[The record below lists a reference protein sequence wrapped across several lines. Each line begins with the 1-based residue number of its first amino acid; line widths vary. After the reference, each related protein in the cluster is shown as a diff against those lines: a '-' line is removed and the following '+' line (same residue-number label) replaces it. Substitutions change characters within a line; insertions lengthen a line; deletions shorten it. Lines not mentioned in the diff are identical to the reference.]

1 MNFILTVQC
10 VDQPGIV
17 RAISTAIAGSG
28 GNIVESAQFVDE
40 PTGMFSLRMN
50 VDIEES
56 QSQTSHSELRE
67 VLARF
72 DPIISFRPKAT
83 RRRMLVMVSLADHCL
98 LDLFYHWQL
107 GELPV
112 DIVGVVSN
120 HNHLRELV
128 EGAGLTFHLLPITS
142 ETKPKQELALR
153 KILVATQADF
163 VVLARY
169 MQVLSDELCRDFSG
183 RIINIHHSFLPGFKG
198 ARPYRQAF
206 HRGVKMIGATA
217 HFVTPELDEGPIID
231 QDVTRVSHAA
241 QEQDL
246 VSLGRDVERRL
257 LTRSIRLVADDRV
270 MLVGSRTVVFDQ

>member
-98 LDLFYHWQL
+98 LDLFYHWKL